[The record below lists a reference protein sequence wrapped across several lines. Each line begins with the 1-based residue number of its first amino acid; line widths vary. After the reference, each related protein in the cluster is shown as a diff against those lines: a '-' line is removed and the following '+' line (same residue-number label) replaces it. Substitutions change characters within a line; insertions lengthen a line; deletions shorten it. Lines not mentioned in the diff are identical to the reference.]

1 MENLKASKWQLA
13 INLVANWQNLET
25 SLHALERVQSKGR
38 GKAPQFIPIRFVFS
52 NKITRDDKVLM
63 AFDAFVLSEMLG
75 REVSLGRL
83 IHGDRHVKLNVRTLP
98 LVKKVR
104 KLIMTIEAMLSS
116 DSPPDLVLNRHCDE
130 CEFQTL
136 CRQRA
141 IEKNDLSLLGG
152 MTERN
157 RKKFNS
163 KGIFTITQLSYTF
176 RPRRRGKRKP
186 DRREKY
192 HHALKALS
200 IREHKIHIVGRPE
213 PWREGK
219 QVFIDVEGLPDRDTY
234 YLIGVRLEASEG
246 ILQHSLWADE
256 PDEEQRIWADFL
268 NILSAIDKPVLVHY
282 GRFETAFVKRMC
294 SRYGNPPGGSQMAKA
309 LGSMVNLVSD
319 LFARIYFPT
328 LSNGLK
334 EIAEYL
340 GFTWSTP
347 IPSGVQ
353 TIPWRY
359 EWEATKDPSLKE
371 IILTYNAQDCEALHI
386 VTNWVGNLAQTF
398 REGGGQSVK
407 DVVDTE
413 TLKRDSPFGFKRNIF
428 SFPELDVINRT
439 SSQEAFREKVP

>member
-1 MENLKASKWQLA
+1 MQFGKPYPQDSPRAKISVSIFEAALRCMTKCFLRSRGEAGIANGYAGWVMRQIESYRKDGVERLAAGVGRDDCVIGWSGMENPKASKWQLA

-38 GKAPQFIPIRFVFS
+38 GKAKQLIPIRFVFS

-219 QVFIDVEGLPDRDTY
+219 QVFIDVEGLPDRDT
-234 YLIGVRLEASEG
+234 
-246 ILQHSLWADE
+246 
-256 PDEEQRIWADFL
+256 
-268 NILSAIDKPVLVHY
+268 
-282 GRFETAFVKRMC
+282 
-294 SRYGNPPGGSQMAKA
+294 
-309 LGSMVNLVSD
+309 
-319 LFARIYFPT
+319 
-328 LSNGLK
+328 
-334 EIAEYL
+334 
-340 GFTWSTP
+340 
-347 IPSGVQ
+347 
-353 TIPWRY
+353 
-359 EWEATKDPSLKE
+359 
-371 IILTYNAQDCEALHI
+371 
-386 VTNWVGNLAQTF
+386 
-398 REGGGQSVK
+398 
-407 DVVDTE
+407 
-413 TLKRDSPFGFKRNIF
+413 
-428 SFPELDVINRT
+428 
-439 SSQEAFREKVP
+439 